1 MAYDYNNYNNVQHA
15 ELTQRFKS
23 GANWFY
29 WIAGLTIVTS
39 LIAFFGG
46 GIRFLLSLG
55 STQVIDGI
63 AEALSAEVGGAA
75 KVVALV
81 LDLIVTGVFVLFGYL
96 SGRKQL
102 WAYMVGMVL
111 FLLDGL
117 LSLVFQDWI
126 GVAAHGFVLFWLFRG
141 YQAGREL
148 LSLEKAMAAN
158 PPQTEAAI

>member
-1 MAYDYNNYNNVQHA
+1 MNYDNIQYA

-29 WIAGLTIVTS
+29 WIAGLTLITS

-46 GIRFLLSLG
+46 GIRFLISLG
-55 STQVIDGI
+55 STQIIDGI
-63 AEALSAEVGGAA
+63 AEGLSTEVGGGA

-81 LDLIVTGVFVLFGYL
+81 LDIIVAGAFVLFGYL
-96 SGRKQL
+96 AGQRHL
-102 WAYMVGMVL
+102 WAYMLGMVL

-117 LSLVFQDWI
+117 LSLAFQDWI
-126 GVAAHGFVLFWLFRG
+126 GVLAHGFVLFWLFRG

-148 LSLEKAMAAN
+148 LSLEKTMAESV
-158 PPQTEAAI
+158 PQTEPAL

>member
-1 MAYDYNNYNNVQHA
+1 MTYDNYSNINHA

-55 STQVIDGI
+55 CTQMIDGL

-96 SGRKQL
+96 AGRKQL

-117 LSLVFQDWI
+117 LSLVFTDWI
-126 GVAAHGFVLFWLFRG
+126 GVLAHGFVLFWLFRG

-148 LSLEKAMAAN
+148 LSLEKAMAQN
-158 PPQTEAAI
+158 PPQTEPAI